1 MNAVDGATVGSKP
14 GTVPVSG
21 SVPSPAGTTVSGT
34 ATASGAALSDGALFR
49 IGEAA
54 ERAGVS
60 CRTLRYY
67 EELELLVPAGHSAG
81 GARRY
86 TADDIARLL
95 RIRELQE
102 LLGFDLGEIR
112 TILRGEDQLADLR
125 SEYNSGATLARR
137 RAILSEASLINE
149 RLKVTVRLK
158 QERLEEMMRELE
170 ARSKR
175 HKVAAKKLDKEGA
188 VAETRVSPG
197 LAK

>member
-1 MNAVDGATVGSKP
+1 MTAVDEATDEVTVGSRAGAAPVDGA
-14 GTVPVSG
+14 
-21 SVPSPAGTTVSGT
+21 
-34 ATASGAALSDGALFR
+34 LLR

-125 SEYNSGATLARR
+125 SEYNSGATLERR
-137 RAILSEASLINE
+137 QAILSEASLINE
-149 RLKVTVRLK
+149 RLKMTVRVK
-158 QERLEEMMRELE
+158 QQRLEEMMRELE

-175 HKVAAKKLDKEGA
+175 HKVAARKLETEGA
-188 VAETRVSPG
+188 APRPVQGAR
-197 LAK
+197 

>member
-1 MNAVDGATVGSKP
+1 MTAPASNSESG
-14 GTVPVSG
+14 VPRTPV
-21 SVPSPAGTTVSGT
+21 
-34 ATASGAALSDGALFR
+34 ALLR

-86 TADDIARLL
+86 TSDDIARLL

-112 TILRGEDQLADLR
+112 SILRGEDQLADLR
-125 SEYNSGATLARR
+125 SEYNSGATLDRR
-137 RAILSEASLINE
+137 REILTEASQINE
-149 RLKVTVRLK
+149 RLKETVRAK
-158 QERLEEMMRELE
+158 QLRLSEMMSELE
-170 ARSKR
+170 DRSKR
-175 HKVAAKKLDKEGA
+175 HKTAARKLDREA
-188 VAETRVSPG
+188 SVPVHVE
-197 LAK
+197 